1 VSRHIL
7 LQLLGS
13 LILPQAGQVTGEV
26 ARRDEG
32 IRVVLAQHPATAGRL
47 SSSIRRA
54 SMYSTASARL
64 LAALIARIAECSLD
78 LNGLALGEKTEVDT
92 YVSEAAS
99 IGGASPH
106 ELSRTDENH

>member
-7 LQLLGS
+7 LQLPGS
-13 LILPQAGQVTGEV
+13 LMLPQAGQVTGEV

-32 IRVVLAQHPATAGRL
+32 FRVVLAQHPATAGRL

-64 LAALIARIAECSLD
+64 LAVPIAHARAITVLADRSGTVLI
-78 LNGLALGEKTEVDT
+78 NGT
-92 YVSEAAS
+92 
-99 IGGASPH
+99 H
-106 ELSRTDENH
+106 